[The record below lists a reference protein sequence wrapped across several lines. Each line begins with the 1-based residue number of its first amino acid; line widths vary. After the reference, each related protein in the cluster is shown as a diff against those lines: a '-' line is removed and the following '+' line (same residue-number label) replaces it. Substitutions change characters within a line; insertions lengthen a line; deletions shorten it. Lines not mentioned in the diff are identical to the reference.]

1 MAGSFSQ
8 TIILGN
14 VGKDPEIR
22 TTQGGMKIA
31 NLTVATSE
39 SWTDRQSGER
49 KERTEWHRV
58 TCMNEGLTENVIE
71 KYVRKGSK
79 VQIVGQNQT
88 RKWTDQSGV
97 ERYTTEIMIGRFN
110 GGITLCGERQGGQQD
125 QSGGYGQRDQGR
137 SQNNS
142 QSSNRGGWD
151 APSDRD
157 LDDEIPF

>member
-31 NLTVATSE
+31 NLTVATAE
-39 SWTDRQSGER
+39 TWTDKGSGER

-58 TCMNEGLTENVIE
+58 SCMNEALSGIIE
-71 KYVRKGSK
+71 RFVRKGSK
-79 VQIVGQNQT
+79 VQIIGQNQT

-97 ERYTTEIMIGRFN
+97 ERYTTEIVIGRFN
-110 GGITLCGERQGGQQD
+110 GGITLCGDRQSSDAAPQQSRGSD
-125 QSGGYGQRDQGR
+125 AQSRPMGSGG
-137 SQNNS
+137 SM
-142 QSSNRGGWD
+142 
-151 APSDRD
+151 SDRWSPEGM
-157 LDDEIPF
+157 DDEIPFSPCFD

>member
-39 SWTDRQSGER
+39 SWNDKQTGER
-49 KERTEWHRV
+49 QEKTEWHRV
-58 TCMNEGLTENVIE
+58 TCMNEGLTNNVIE

-79 VQIVGQNQT
+79 VQVVGQNQT

-110 GGITLCGERQGGQQD
+110 GGITLCGERTAQSDRRQSDHEPQRQNGQQSR
-125 QSGGYGQRDQGR
+125 QS
-137 SQNNS
+137 
-142 QSSNRGGWD
+142 GGWD
-151 APSDRD
+151 APSGD

>member
-39 SWTDRQSGER
+39 TWKDRDGNKQER
-49 KERTEWHRV
+49 VEWHRV
-58 TCMNEGLTENVIE
+58 SCMNESLTDHVIE
-71 KYVRKGSK
+71 PFVKKGSK
-79 VQIVGQNQT
+79 VQIIGQNST

-97 ERYTTEIMIGRFN
+97 ERYTTEIVIGRFN
-110 GGITLCGERQGGQQD
+110 GGITLCGDRPSSGSGSQQSRASD
-125 QSGGYGQRDQGR
+125 AQSRPMGSGG
-137 SQNNS
+137 SM
-142 QSSNRGGWD
+142 
-151 APSDRD
+151 SDRWSP
-157 LDDEIPF
+157 DDIDDQIPF

>member
-14 VGKDPEIR
+14 VGKDPDIR

-39 SWTDRQSGER
+39 VWNDKQTGER
-49 KERTEWHRV
+49 KEKTEWHRV
-58 TCMNEGLTENVIE
+58 TCMNDPLTTNVIE
-71 KYVRKGSK
+71 RFVRRGSK
-79 VQIVGQNQT
+79 VQIIGQNQT
-88 RKWTDQSGV
+88 RKWTDQNGI

-110 GGITLCGERQGGQQD
+110 GGITLCGDRQADQG
-125 QSGGYGQRDQGR
+125 QSGGYGQQDRQ
-137 SQNNS
+137 QNNS
-142 QSSNRGGWD
+142 CQNSGGWD
-151 APSDRD
+151 KPSGND

>member
-39 SWTDRQSGER
+39 TWNDKQTGER
-49 KERTEWHRV
+49 KEKTEWHRV
-58 TCMNEGLTENVIE
+58 TCMNEPLTTNVIE
-71 KYVRKGSK
+71 RFVRKGSK

-88 RKWTDQSGV
+88 RKWTDQSGI

-110 GGITLCGERQGGQQD
+110 GGITLCGDRQDSSNQSNGYGQQD
-125 QSGGYGQRDQGR
+125 RQ
-137 SQNNS
+137 QNASRQNS
-142 QSSNRGGWD
+142 GGWD
-151 APSDRD
+151 KPSDND